1 MTDFFNRKVTIYID
15 VPADAVNDRRFDRR
29 VIEQCNIQGGIVS
42 KADSTI
48 ENIVNAVTIFTK
60 DVDHYKSP
68 SSYKAIPIDL
78 ADTVYTVQIGD
89 FVVFDEVDDV
99 VTTSREFA
107 ALQAKYASNGMI
119 VRTVTPNIYG
129 TANDNVKFANVG

>member
-107 ALQAKYASNGMI
+107 ALQAKYASNGI
-119 VRTVTPNIYG
+119 VVRTVTPNIYG

>member
-1 MTDFFNRKVTIYID
+1 MTDFFNRKITIYID

-42 KADSTI
+42 KADSTV
-48 ENIVNAVTIFTK
+48 ENIVNAVTVFTK

-68 SSYKAIPIDL
+68 SSYKAIPVDL
-78 ADTVYTVQIGD
+78 AVTVYTVQIGD
-89 FVVFDEVDDV
+89 FVVFDEVDDI

-107 ALQAKYASNGMI
+107 ALQSKYASNGMT

>member
-29 VIEQCNIQGGIVS
+29 VIEECNIQGGIVS